1 MLPNQPAQSTT
12 SSTSGFTI
20 VPPVEQDS
28 DNMSDVPRTPVKN
41 TTFTVTDSTLS
52 SPEPPNTT
60 TSLLTTST
68 RIKSSSSSSPAKT
81 PTNLLSQTLPGGI
94 SRQASNSPKSTI
106 SVMFPKTTTQI
117 SVEIPKATIPT
128 STSTITDQPESTFS
142 SPVAISV
149 INPKNGKASLSTP
162 AFITVLS
169 TSTQPDGGF
178 VTFTHVVAN
187 PNITISSDSRT
198 VPTGFLANRGA
209 VAGVFTV
216 VGILACSIVFSL
228 ALLCRRRHRRNR
240 QKRWLA
246 SIQRRRSLSENPFD
260 GPGSYSPQMR
270 NIDED
275 LGYRKGTA
283 SLTSRGSLSIG
294 HHSSNSFNGLDAA
307 PFVSPLSVP
316 SLGRVPVDPF
326 KGISSNTR
334 SDGYST
340 GPGHTQNNKPRFN
353 SAAHMSPSLCPPSLP
368 PSGDEDNI
376 TDGVPPRPPRS
387 PLRRSLAKPSET
399 YSITPLSSYTPSSS
413 PIVLA
418 AAKVTGRRTLLDVR
432 PQVDTKHL
440 F

>member
-1 MLPNQPAQSTT
+1 
-12 SSTSGFTI
+12 
-20 VPPVEQDS
+20 
-28 DNMSDVPRTPVKN
+28 
-41 TTFTVTDSTLS
+41 
-52 SPEPPNTT
+52 
-60 TSLLTTST
+60 
-68 RIKSSSSSSPAKT
+68 
-81 PTNLLSQTLPGGI
+81 
-94 SRQASNSPKSTI
+94 
-106 SVMFPKTTTQI
+106 
-117 SVEIPKATIPT
+117 
-128 STSTITDQPESTFS
+128 TSTITDQPESTFS

-376 TDGVPPRPPRS
+376 TDGTRSPISDNSSKMSHSNSIASGVPPRPPRS

-418 AAKVTGRRTLLDVR
+418 AAKVTGRRTLLDACVHVILVMLLNLTRRHSAGSTSSRHKTLILMRTFGQKTRRKNVQDSRRPVR
-432 PQVDTKHL
+432 RPMYSSILQCICNYHHSPTFCRTILAANSAFVSVTNP
-440 F
+440 